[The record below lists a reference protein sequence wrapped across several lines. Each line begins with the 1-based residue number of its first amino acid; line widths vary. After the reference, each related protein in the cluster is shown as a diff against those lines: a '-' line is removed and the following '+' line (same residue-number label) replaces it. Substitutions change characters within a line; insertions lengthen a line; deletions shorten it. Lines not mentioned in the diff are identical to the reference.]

1 MNTKAKKTTTINWP
15 SRLNAFKPPQ
25 NPRTQRHEGSERI
38 AKENMCARYRLL
50 IGWQQSP
57 LGHQNLTR
65 LFISSNISVVAIGSN
80 QSLRAIY
87 ITGHIGFLKLD
98 REFFCLLPSL
108 ARLYYA
114 AALPS
119 SSLRSNG
126 SLAMMIHNT
135 VFYMLLVLRDFIVW
149 TLRLSLQTCLI
160 LKSFLLLLIHS
171 WSFFNSSPSLFYRYC
186 LLGHFPPCFRGRRRE
201 ISICSS
207 CHLSLI
213 IIKFRS
219 AIWLVEKSCF
229 MGV

>member
-1 MNTKAKKTTTINWP
+1 
-15 SRLNAFKPPQ
+15 
-25 NPRTQRHEGSERI
+25 
-38 AKENMCARYRLL
+38 MCARYRLL

-186 LLGHFPPCFRGRRRE
+186 LLGHFSPCFRGRRRE